1 MKLLYITNGITGAG
15 GLERV
20 LSVKASWLADHLGY
34 EVDIISLNEE
44 GKNSFFSF
52 SEKVRLHSVE
62 VSGNPVRYLSR
73 YLEGIQKKVLEL
85 QPDIISV
92 CDDALKG
99 FLLPAMIR
107 TRAKWI
113 HESHAS
119 VQLGDRGEG
128 VPFQKKFQHV
138 LKQYL
143 GRGFARV
150 VLLSER
156 NKNEWTLPQ
165 LEVIPNP
172 LPFQT
177 DKLSTLQNKRVI
189 AVGSYSF
196 NKGYDLLL
204 QIWTK
209 IEPEFPDWELN
220 IYGKL
225 THDNLFAKAEKLNL
239 KNVHFF
245 APAPDIQEKYV
256 DSSIFVL
263 PSRSE
268 GFGMVIIEAMS
279 CGLPVVSFDCPHGPG
294 DIITDGHDGFLV
306 ENGHIE
312 MFAARLQELMSSEE
326 LRQEFGTAGRET
338 AKKYMPEKIVKQWDE
353 LFRSLVSK

>member
-52 SEKVRLHSVE
+52 SEKVRLHSVQ

-73 YLEGIQKKVLEL
+73 YLKGIQKKVLEL

-99 FLLPAMIR
+99 FLLPAMI
-107 TRAKWI
+107 TTEAKWI

-119 VQLGDRGEG
+119 VLLGDRGKG
-128 VPFQKKFQHV
+128 VPWQKKFEHV

-143 GRGFARV
+143 GRGFARI

-156 NKNEWTLPQ
+156 NKKEWTLPQ

-177 DKLSTLQNKRVI
+177 DKLSTVQNKRVI

-209 IEPEFPDWELN
+209 IEREFPDWELN

-225 THDNLFAKAEKLNL
+225 THDNLFAEAEKLNL

-245 APAPDIQEKYV
+245 APAPDIQEKYL

-294 DIITDGHDGFLV
+294 ALISNGKDGFLV
-306 ENGHIE
+306 ENSDTDI
-312 MFAARLQELMSSEE
+312 FAEKLKFLMQDENLRLNLASYGKQ
-326 LRQEFGTAGRET
+326 TAQ
-338 AKKYMPEKIVKQWDE
+338 KYSPEKIVRQWDD
-353 LFRSLVSK
+353 LIKKILK